1 MSWKKSHER
10 LTVDWAKVIEE
21 DSARYLNLLLFDF
34 GYVPFHEV
42 QRDIL
47 KGLESSKVFD
57 TIHIPLPLLV
67 KLINQRQDFRDV
79 FIQMMTNLVRRDEL
93 SEETMT
99 RISDYLYEIVIG
111 CDREVAQLVL
121 DKIENNIEMSFYK
134 DEIKNMLV
142 SRLSS

>member
-10 LTVDWAKVIEE
+10 LTVDWVKVIEE
-21 DSARYLNLLLFDF
+21 DSARILNLLLFDF

-47 KGLESSKVFD
+47 KGLESSKVFH

-111 CDREVAQLVL
+111 CDRQVAQLVL
-121 DKIENNIEMSFYK
+121 DKIENNIEVSFYK

>member
-1 MSWKKSHER
+1 MSWKKSHEN
-10 LTVDWAKVIEE
+10 LKVDWAEMIEK
-21 DSARYLNLLLFDF
+21 DAAKILNLLLFDF

-47 KGLESSKVFD
+47 HGLESSQVFD
-57 TIHIPLPLLV
+57 TVHIPSSLLV
-67 KLINQRQDFRDV
+67 KLINQRHDFRQV

-99 RISDYLYEIVIG
+99 EISDYLYEIVVG
-111 CDREVAQLVL
+111 CDRQVAQLVL
-121 DKIENNIEMSFYK
+121 DKIENNIEVSFYK

-142 SRLSS
+142 SRLS